1 MKEQFRVEWQSASRG
16 TFDNNWRTYGTY
28 WRFST
33 ANDVA
38 RKRAADCQRV
48 TRVLRVR
55 IAEAV
60 ICGYS
65 PQPVLE
71 LSASDKRLFDPCSPD
86 ESRDST

>member
-1 MKEQFRVEWQSASRG
+1 MKEQFRVEWQSN
-16 TFDNNWRTYGTY
+16 NNWRIIGTY
-28 WRFST
+28 WRFSL
-33 ANDVA
+33 ANDAA
-38 RKRAADCQRV
+38 RQYAADYRRV
-48 TRVLRVR
+48 TRVCGVC
-55 IAEAV
+55 IAEKV